1 MGRGN
6 ATHPTSAPLSFAAM
20 VACVIAGFLALDHF
34 ATLNEQLLLGAATWI
49 ILLASVAPLSRE
61 DRSRALLVVVVA
73 TCAEVLGSIVLGA
86 YTYRLENLP
95 AFVPPG
101 HGLVYLAGLRI
112 SQSESIRRHPRAFVG
127 AVIAVVAGWGIA
139 GLLLLGRTDA
149 LGAITGALLI
159 YVLLR
164 GSKATLYAGVFVMV
178 AFLEIYGTSIGAW
191 HWAATAPDTP
201 LPAGNPPSGIAS
213 VYVLF
218 DIAAAFA
225 AARVMTLVGMRR
237 ATASMSA
244 QARSAVVS
252 VSTPGASSE
261 AATRGAFS
269 LSVGGSREQSTD
281 WLLDGNDNNQLDE
294 GGIAIFSDIDAI
306 QEFNLQSQFGAE
318 YGRNTGGGG
327 MEQVTEGL
335 TALRRIDHGRVRANP
350 WPSCAADLAGAPP
363 AWPGSPGTGLVPSC
377 SVATYSLITP
387 PSGRSCRLRGDGG
400 RADEPIRP
408 TRLPLVTASNRSLE
422 ISRCSP
428 RAGGAG

>member
-1 MGRGN
+1 MIQSHAVREGPFRAAARRTFMRRGN

-218 DIAAAFA
+218 DIAAIVLAPRVLA
-225 AARVMTLVGMRR
+225 ALETIPRLPSIACSLIPAASR
-237 ATASMSA
+237 AS
-244 QARSAVVS
+244 ARS
-252 VSTPGASSE
+252 
-261 AATRGAFS
+261 
-269 LSVGGSREQSTD
+269 Q
-281 WLLDGNDNNQLDE
+281 
-294 GGIAIFSDIDAI
+294 
-306 QEFNLQSQFGAE
+306 
-318 YGRNTGGGG
+318 
-327 MEQVTEGL
+327 
-335 TALRRIDHGRVRANP
+335 
-350 WPSCAADLAGAPP
+350 
-363 AWPGSPGTGLVPSC
+363 
-377 SVATYSLITP
+377 
-387 PSGRSCRLRGDGG
+387 
-400 RADEPIRP
+400 
-408 TRLPLVTASNRSLE
+408 
-422 ISRCSP
+422 
-428 RAGGAG
+428 